1 MAHRTLIQL
10 VDDLDG
16 TPIAPGEGETVSFAL
31 DGAAYEIDLSQEN
44 AAELRRALS
53 EYISASR
60 RLNATAGRDRSAA
73 RRARRDSS
81 FLRGVRTW
89 AAENDYEISD
99 RGRIPQKV
107 LDAYGDTHR

>member
-10 VDDLDG
+10 IDDLDG
-16 TPIAPGEGETVSFAL
+16 TPIAPGEGETISFAL
-31 DGAAYEIDLSQEN
+31 DGATYEIDLSQEN

-53 EYISASR
+53 DYISASR
-60 RLNATAGRDRSAA
+60 RLNGTVRPDRSAA
-73 RRARRDSS
+73 RRVRRDSS

-89 AAENDYEISD
+89 AAENDYKISD

-107 LDAYGDTHR
+107 LDAYEQAHR